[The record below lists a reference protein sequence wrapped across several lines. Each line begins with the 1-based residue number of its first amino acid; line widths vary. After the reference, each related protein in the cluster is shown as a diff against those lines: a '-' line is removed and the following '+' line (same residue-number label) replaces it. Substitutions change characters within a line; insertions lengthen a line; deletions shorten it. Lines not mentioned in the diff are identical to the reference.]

1 MSIEADEIRELKS
14 LTWLQEN
21 YHHIWSHETLTRDQK
36 AGFLAACCDSRRCFL
51 ATLSLTDRI
60 ASIKRQL
67 P

>member
-1 MSIEADEIRELKS
+1 MSEIDEVRELKS
-14 LTWLQEN
+14 LQWLQEN
-21 YHHIWSHETLTRDQK
+21 YHHIWFSKDLNRDQK